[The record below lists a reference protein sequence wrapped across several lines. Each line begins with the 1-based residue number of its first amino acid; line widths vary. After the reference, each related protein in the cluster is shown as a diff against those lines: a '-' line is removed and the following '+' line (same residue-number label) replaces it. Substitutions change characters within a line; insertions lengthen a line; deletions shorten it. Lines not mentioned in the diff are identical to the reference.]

1 MCELAIIHVLID
13 VLFSL
18 LIVTIILR
26 CFSKEK
32 EHRKEYLKR
41 LQELLKLE
49 DESRRKNFDKL
60 INAIKDTGF

>member
-32 EHRKEYLKR
+32 EHRKEYLQK
-41 LQELLKLE
+41 LQHLLKQEE
-49 DESRRKNFDKL
+49 DSRSRNFDKL
-60 INAIKDTGF
+60 ISAIKDTGF